1 MAEFCNSCGRSLTEQ
16 ATEAED
22 DIHDSILRNP
32 ASLKRFVTRLEDKIA
47 KGENCSVTS
56 HDFPYRLPVRPSQI
70 PLPYTK
76 ININVKVGVPNEE
89 FGRRS
94 GY

>member
-1 MAEFCNSCGRSLTEQ
+1 MTAQPAGTQQPKPMFQILKSEFDKLVKLPNAAFKGMSFEEVDCHAQ
-16 ATEAED
+16 MIA
-22 DIHDSILRNP
+22 
-32 ASLKRFVTRLEDKIA
+32 KIA
-47 KGENCSVTS
+47 DNVNA
-56 HDFPYRLPVRPSQI
+56 RVPVKI

-94 GY
+94 EL

>member
-1 MAEFCNSCGRSLTEQ
+1 MISLIDYRSC
-16 ATEAED
+16 
-22 DIHDSILRNP
+22 P
-32 ASLKRFVTRLEDKIA
+32 KK
-47 KGENCSVTS
+47 
-56 HDFPYRLPVRPSQI
+56 I

-94 GY
+94 EL

>member
-1 MAEFCNSCGRSLTEQ
+1 MTAPPAGTQQSEPTRKTIYWQSATPDDFGHVRLNDWIEGVGDVSTVYEQ
-16 ATEAED
+16 AFIRRFGEY
-22 DIHDSILRNP
+22 LR
-32 ASLKRFVTRLEDKIA
+32 SR
-47 KGENCSVTS
+47 G
-56 HDFPYRLPVRPSQI
+56 PVKI

-94 GY
+94 DL

>member
-1 MAEFCNSCGRSLTEQ
+1 MISLTDYQ
-16 ATEAED
+16 
-22 DIHDSILRNP
+22 SSP
-32 ASLKRFVTRLEDKIA
+32 AR
-47 KGENCSVTS
+47 
-56 HDFPYRLPVRPSQI
+56 I

-94 GY
+94 EL